1 MRNIKRG
8 SSAALLPALLVALM
22 ATLWFGHAP
31 VASAASRE
39 RGPRTPWMQQARELA
54 AGEAAADTQQSYF
67 GDLTV
72 EPGQVLPGD
81 VVVYE
86 GDVTLQSAGRIA
98 GNLVVYRGDVE
109 IQSGASTGGNVTAF
123 SGDVEVAGEIGGNLA
138 ALNGD
143 VTLENS
149 ARVNGDVSLV
159 NGDLERSEGA
169 FVGGNV
175 AKGPSLVLPDLPAA
189 PFPRV
194 PGMGQN
200 DVSGAARS
208 WAWSLGAFV
217 TRVIGVGLFALL
229 AGLLIAVLMLV
240 RPQAV
245 EEFQR
250 TLVAEP
256 ALSFVA
262 GIVANLGVLFLSVLF
277 AITLCLIPLS
287 IVAWLVLAALN
298 VAGWAAIAAAVAG
311 RVRGSLKS
319 SLKPEL
325 MTGLIAAVLIGGLGL
340 LWAMGG
346 CFRFVGMATA
356 LIVSSVGVGA
366 VLLPLFRRRRNGIS
380 GPGMSPA
387 GPEPAD
393 LTTKRTGAVEGV
405 ALLPAPQPE
414 PASAAETA
422 LGPEATEE
430 QDDFLLIGG
439 IGPVSVARLHAAG
452 VRTFAQLAALSP
464 EQVGEIIG
472 WTAERVA
479 RGTIIEQAR
488 ALAAAT

>member
-1 MRNIKRG
+1 MHNIKRWLP
-8 SSAALLPALLVALM
+8 AALLPALLVAL
-22 ATLWFGHAP
+22 TVTIWFGPAA
-31 VASAASRE
+31 VASAASQE
-39 RGPRTPWMQQARELA
+39 RGPRLSWMQQARQLA
-54 AGEAAADTQQSYF
+54 SGEAAVDTQESYF

-81 VVVYE
+81 IVVYE

-109 IQSGASTGGNVTAF
+109 IQSGASAGGNVTAF

-143 VTLENS
+143 VTLENG

-175 AKGPSLVLPDLPAA
+175 AKGPNLVLPDLPAGP

-208 WAWSLGAFV
+208 WVWSLGAFV
-217 TRVIGVGLFALL
+217 TRVVGVGLLALL
-229 AGLLIAVLMLV
+229 AGLLIAVLTLV

-245 EEFQR
+245 EEFRR

-298 VAGWAAIAAAVAG
+298 MAGWAAIAAAVAG

-319 SLKPEL
+319 SLKPEM

-346 CFRFVGMATA
+346 CFRFVGMATM

-366 VLLPLFRRRRNGIS
+366 VLLPLFRRSRNDVS
-380 GPGMSPA
+380 GPAAPPA
-387 GPEPAD
+387 GPGPVD
-393 LTTKRTGAVEGV
+393 LATERDGESEVV
-405 ALLPAPQPE
+405 ALLPAP
-414 PASAAETA
+414 ETA
-422 LGPEATEE
+422 PAPEASEE
-430 QDDFLLIGG
+430 QDDFLMILG
-439 IGPVSVARLHAAG
+439 IGPVTVARLHAAG

-464 EQVGEIIG
+464 EQAGEIIG

-479 RGTIIEQAR
+479 RSNIIEQAR
-488 ALAAAT
+488 ALSAAT